1 MCAGRPCVCE
11 RGEAGDF
18 SRLLHHFLSKQD
30 LFLVFQISR
39 HTVVVPKTWTLL
51 EFEAVHW
58 HIPKPESNCMVVSIS
73 RAKVVCNNATMD
85 HTPLATGHEK
95 NKVRDIFVLITKV
108 ARGVALPLTF
118 EKIISSSI
126 NTAFLSHHQPQ
137 KYFNLVRTFLFHIC
151 L

>member
-1 MCAGRPCVCE
+1 
-11 RGEAGDF
+11 
-18 SRLLHHFLSKQD
+18 
-30 LFLVFQISR
+30 
-39 HTVVVPKTWTLL
+39 
-51 EFEAVHW
+51 
-58 HIPKPESNCMVVSIS
+58 MVVSIS

-126 NTAFLSHHQPQ
+126 NTTFLSHQPQ
-137 KYFNLVRTFLFHIC
+137 KYFNLVGTFPFHIC